1 MTAPPITGRLRGN
14 RPATENS
21 TQPVQPERRT
31 TLRRFALPLV
41 LALLAVLLAASGCGG
56 SSSNKSSASTGAA
69 PAAPSSGSQ
78 SAELFSGSL
87 AAVQGVKSAHYA
99 LDASVTIK
107 ASAQNANPQL
117 AAFTKGPITVHFEG
131 DASSK
136 AFTADGSVGFAGQSF
151 VGKLLLGEH
160 EAYLN
165 LLGQWYGS
173 KSFGLAD
180 AQTKGA
186 QSAGTSTQSIAKIR
200 GQVDKVLTGD
210 VSDGPETDGVAT
222 TKWEGTLNVDG
233 IVALS
238 KELGGKEIPAADL
251 DKLRIVAGATKIV
264 ALVGKD
270 DKLPRRFE
278 FHLALSGDDL
288 AKLGGTGS
296 LAGVD
301 SLSVDLTID
310 LSDYGKQVSF
320 DAPAQFQPF
329 SQLLGAFGGL
339 AGAGG

>member
-1 MTAPPITGRLRGN
+1 M
-14 RPATENS
+14 
-21 TQPVQPERRT
+21 
-31 TLRRFALPLV
+31 RRFALPLV
-41 LALLAVLLAASGCGG
+41 LALLAILLAASGCGG
-56 SSSNKSSASTGAA
+56 SSSSNKSSASSGAE
-69 PAAPSSGSQ
+69 PAAPPPSVGSQ
-78 SAELFSGSL
+78 SADLLSGSL
-87 AAVQGVKSAHYA
+87 TAVQGVKSAHYA
-99 LDASVTIK
+99 LDASVTVK
-107 ASAQNANPQL
+107 TSGGNANPQL

-173 KSFGLAD
+173 KDFGLAD
-180 AQTKGA
+180 AQSKGA
-186 QSAGTSTQSIAKIR
+186 QSAGTDPQQAIEKIR
-200 GQVDKVLTGD
+200 GQFDNVLTGE

-222 TKWEGTLNVDG
+222 SKWEGTLNVDG
-233 IVALS
+233 IVAVS
-238 KELGGKEIPAADL
+238 KELGGQEIPADTL
-251 DKLRIVAGATKIV
+251 DKLRVVADATKIV
-264 ALVGKD
+264 TLVGKD

-278 FHLALSGDDL
+278 LHIALSGDDL
-288 AKLGGTGS
+288 AKLGAGQTA
-296 LAGVD
+296 AGVD
-301 SLSVDLTID
+301 SVGVDVTID

-320 DAPAQFQPF
+320 DASAQFQPF